1 MERKWMQKEDKLE
14 FIPALMEERNKNEE
28 RNREWK
34 KTNETTEKGK
44 N

>member
-1 MERKWMQKEDKLE
+1 MEQKWMQKEDKLE
-14 FIPALMEERNKNEE
+14 LLPALMEERNKNEE
-28 RNREWK
+28 RNRGWN